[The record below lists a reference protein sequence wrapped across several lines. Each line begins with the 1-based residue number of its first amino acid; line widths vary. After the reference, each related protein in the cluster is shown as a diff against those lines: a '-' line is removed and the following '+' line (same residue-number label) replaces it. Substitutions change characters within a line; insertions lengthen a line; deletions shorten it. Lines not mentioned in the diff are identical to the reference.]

1 MFVSWRR
8 QADPVELDDEFTP
21 EEFLRITH
29 LQGQYRTAPVCYK
42 LDINYRRL
50 EFARWLVDHGHL
62 GEWLGVPPDELAAAR
77 NRGGPERDLR
87 LARRGA

>member
-21 EEFLRITH
+21 EESTRITH
-29 LQGQYRTAPVCYK
+29 LRGQYRSAPVCYK

-62 GEWLGVPPDELAAAR
+62 DEWLGVPPDELAATQ
-77 NRGGPERDLR
+77 NRRGPERDLCS
-87 LARRGA
+87 A